1 MRMPA
6 RLAALV
12 AALTICL
19 AVSIAEAA
27 EPPKPKTPNVN
38 QDLSAVIALNGQPC
52 GQVVSVQRR
61 GDNDYVATCSNGSRY
76 HVFVRDGRVVV
87 EKQ

>member
-12 AALTICL
+12 AALTTVAVVSL
-19 AVSIAEAA
+19 ADAA
-27 EPPKPKTPNVN
+27 NPPTPSSPSVN

-52 GQVVSVQRR
+52 GRVVSAVTGTPAR
-61 GDNDYVATCSNGSRY
+61 SP
-76 HVFVRDGRVVV
+76 
-87 EKQ
+87 